1 MTRARYVL
9 SVIGRIGEAG
19 AIALGAA
26 LLAHW
31 LQRIGWLRPPGGW
44 LWAPER
50 GLPPGLRSSLR
61 AGAEGCWPA
70 AAALTAHLVLGP
82 KQRRPVYLRIP
93 GAMYV
98 YAGIAIDRNAGC
110 RGGYATG
117 ATGSGKTLACIL
129 PRLHSLCLNEQN
141 PPWGGLICGE
151 KGNEWQ
157 TLAAVLRHHG
167 READLCVLGPGPA
180 PADGTDAA
188 RPAVRFNLL
197 SVGSIPAD
205 AYAQAIVATG
215 LAVEQ
220 AEAPDDFFVTQ
231 ARDKIAWGLRLLRAL
246 AAARPAGLTGPAEL
260 TGSPVAAP
268 GKGGGWEPN
277 LALLCELLTV
287 RESYE
292 RFLMAEE
299 AQAAAHGCETA
310 PSAAV
315 EAARFQLERNY
326 WSQPPD
332 QLGGVRSTIHN
343 FLAPFTEP
351 EVAALF
357 CRDSTFDLGAIEQG
371 KVICL
376 ALPQRYTVQRR
387 YATALLKT
395 LVYHLIRN
403 RFDRRREDPAW
414 ARRNVILV
422 EQDEWQRYAIP
433 ADGDVD
439 LIREAQGTTYTASQ
453 TQNAVWAGCGGR
465 ERASPLIANLRNRWI
480 AQAGSDECAEESAKL
495 ISDRV
500 AREVSFSR
508 GDGGRTTNVTFAER
522 PFVAKSAL
530 RTLPPFHVYF
540 VPAEGRWLY
549 RKVLAMP
556 TTPEGAI
563 PPWWFGDWNLLHW
576 VAYYLGLPE
585 CVAGRRLYVR
595 RTFVPPWRAQAPRA
609 AQWRRLWGLDGTF
622 IVLEQV
628 SLRKARRLCARPG

>member
-1 MTRARYVL
+1 VQ
-9 SVIGRIGEAG
+9 
-19 AIALGAA
+19 GAA
-26 LLAHW
+26 
-31 LQRIGWLRPPGGW
+31 
-44 LWAPER
+44 
-50 GLPPGLRSSLR
+50 
-61 AGAEGCWPA
+61 GC
-70 AAALTAHLVLGP
+70 G
-82 KQRRPVYLRIP
+82 
-93 GAMYV
+93 
-98 YAGIAIDRNAGC
+98 
-110 RGGYATG
+110 
-117 ATGSGKTLACIL
+117 
-129 PRLHSLCLNEQN
+129 
-141 PPWGGLICGE
+141 
-151 KGNEWQ
+151 
-157 TLAAVLRHHG
+157 
-167 READLCVLGPGPA
+167 
-180 PADGTDAA
+180 
-188 RPAVRFNLL
+188 
-197 SVGSIPAD
+197 
-205 AYAQAIVATG
+205 
-215 LAVEQ
+215 
-220 AEAPDDFFVTQ
+220 
-231 ARDKIAWGLRLLRAL
+231 
-246 AAARPAGLTGPAEL
+246 
-260 TGSPVAAP
+260 
-268 GKGGGWEPN
+268 EPN

-292 RFLMAEE
+292 RLLMAEE
-299 AQAAAHGCETA
+299 ARSAADGIGAES
-310 PSAAV
+310 SAAV

-332 QLGGVRSTIHN
+332 QLGGVRSTLHN
-343 FLAPFTEP
+343 FLAPFTDP

-376 ALPQRYTVQRR
+376 ALPQRYAVQRR

-395 LVYHLIRN
+395 LVYQLIRN
-403 RFDRRREDPAW
+403 RFDRRHDDPAW
-414 ARRNVILV
+414 ARRNVIVV

-508 GDGGRTTNVTFAER
+508 GDGGRTTNVAFAER
-522 PFVAKSAL
+522 PFVGKSAL

-549 RKVLAMP
+549 RKVVAMP
-556 TTPEGAI
+556 VTPEGGI
-563 PPWWFGDWNLLHW
+563 PPWWFGDWNPVHW
-576 VAYYLGLPE
+576 VAYYLGMPE
-585 CVAGRRLYVR
+585 HFAGRRLYVR

-628 SLRKARRLCARPG
+628 SLRRARRLSARPD

>member
-1 MTRARYVL
+1 MTRSRYVL
-9 SVIGRIGEAG
+9 YVLGRIGEAC
-19 AIALGAA
+19 AIAAGAA

-31 LQRIGWLRPPGGW
+31 LQRIGWLRPPGAW
-44 LWAPER
+44 LCSPER
-50 GLPPGLRSSLR
+50 GLPPQIR
-61 AGAEGCWPA
+61 AWLQTGAESGWPA
-70 AAALTAHLVLGP
+70 VAALAAHLILGP
-82 KQRRPVYLRIP
+82 KQRQPIYLRIP
-93 GAMYV
+93 GAMYA
-98 YAGIAIDRNAGC
+98 YAGIAVDRNAGC

-129 PRLHSLCLNEQN
+129 PRLHSLCINERA

-167 READLCVLGPGPA
+167 READLCVLGPGA
-180 PADGTDAA
+180 PAAEGA
-188 RPAVRFNLL
+188 RAEPPPVRFNLL
-197 SVGSIPAD
+197 SVGAIPAD

-246 AAARPAGLTGPAEL
+246 AARPTAEG
-260 TGSPVAAP
+260 TEP
-268 GKGGGWEPN
+268 WEPN

-287 RESYE
+287 PESYG
-292 RFLMAEE
+292 RFLLAQE
-299 AQAAAHGCETA
+299 ARQPEAA
-310 PSAAV
+310 PSPAV

-326 WSQPPD
+326 WNQPPD

-376 ALPQRYTVQRR
+376 ALPQRFTVQRR

-395 LVYHLIRN
+395 LVYQIIRN

-414 ARRNVILV
+414 ARRNVIVV

-495 ISDRV
+495 ISERMT
-500 AREVSFSR
+500 RELSFSR
-508 GDGGRTTNVTFAER
+508 GAGGRTTNVAFAEK

-556 TTPEGAI
+556 ATPEGGI
-563 PPWWFGDWNLLHW
+563 PLWWFGDWNPLHW
-576 VAYYLGLPE
+576 AAYYLGLPE
-585 CVAGRRLYVR
+585 HVAGRRLHVR

-628 SLRKARRLCARPG
+628 SLRRARRLSARPA